1 MINVTKHAESRSAAV
16 SPSLVEA
23 QGRSRCPGG
32 HLRARKGSYRLLH
45 KPDSQSKKTKIEG
58 PGERNTFA
66 AGIQRCG
73 REPVNN
79 LSKVLNDE

>member
-1 MINVTKHAESRSAAV
+1 M
-16 SPSLVEA
+16 
-23 QGRSRCPGG
+23 
-32 HLRARKGSYRLLH
+32 LRAGQLLSVRLLLKH
-45 KPDSQSKKTKIEG
+45 KADPGAQAGISEREKARIGFCASQTAKARRQRSKDREKET
-58 PGERNTFA
+58 TFA